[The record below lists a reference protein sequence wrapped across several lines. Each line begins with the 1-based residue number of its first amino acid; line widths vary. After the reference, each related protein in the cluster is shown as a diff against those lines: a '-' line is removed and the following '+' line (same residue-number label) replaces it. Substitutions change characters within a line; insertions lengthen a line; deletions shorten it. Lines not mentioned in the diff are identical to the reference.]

1 MPIVTS
7 FRYIIL
13 YTNPTYCA
21 TSVVLTVRR
30 LSSLLYDNCRPYCT
44 TTVVLT
50 VRQLSPLLCDNYRP
64 YCATTVVLTVR
75 RLSSLLCDNYS
86 TYSTIFFYYKYKFFR
101 KNDTSTFFFII
112 FAIEISNDN
121 ILYSIITASKEV
133 L

>member
-1 MPIVTS
+1 MPIVTT

-21 TSVVLTVRR
+21 TTVVLTVRQ
-30 LSSLLYDNCRPYCT
+30 LSFLLYDNCRPYCT

-50 VRQLSPLLCDNYRP
+50 VRQPSSLLYDNRRP
-64 YCATTVVLTVR
+64 YCTTTVVLTVR
-75 RLSSLLCDNYS
+75 QLSSLLYDDYS
-86 TYSTIFFYYKYKFFR
+86 TYSTIFFIINIIFFG
-101 KNDTSTFFFII
+101 KTIQVYFFFII

>member
-1 MPIVTS
+1 M
-7 FRYIIL
+7 
-13 YTNPTYCA
+13 
-21 TSVVLTVRR
+21 
-30 LSSLLYDNCRPYCT
+30 

-50 VRQLSPLLCDNYRP
+50 VRQLSSLLYDECRP
-64 YCATTVVLTVR
+64 YCTTSVVLTVR
-75 RLSSLLCDNYS
+75 QLSSLLCDNYS

-101 KNDTSTFFFII
+101 KNDTSIFFFII

>member
-13 YTNPTYCA
+13 YTNPTYCT
-21 TSVVLTVRR
+21 TSVVLTVRQ
-30 LSSLLYDNCRPYCT
+30 LSSLLYDECRPYCT

-50 VRQLSPLLCDNYRP
+50 VRQLSSLLCDDCRP
-64 YCATTVVLTVR
+64 YCA
-75 RLSSLLCDNYS
+75 
-86 TYSTIFFYYKYKFFR
+86 IFFYYKYNFFR
-101 KNDTSTFFFII
+101 ENDTSIFFFII

-121 ILYSIITASKEV
+121 ILYSIMTASKEV